1 MSAMASFYV
10 VPREYLTD
18 IVAAAT
24 PTRRGW
30 CRSVRD
36 TFPDVLRRAGRK
48 LETFA
53 WSGWVFNTLD
63 LYLENRHGF
72 MYASF
77 GDAVTSQQLSKERG
91 SDWLV
96 LSASSAAQLLAA
108 LRRVDW
114 ELSDVSAF
122 VASEHGPEGA
132 AEEAAAVQAALI
144 TLKTWLAEVTPESVG
159 LLSVG

>member
-10 VPREYLTD
+10 VPRKYLTD
-18 IVAAAT
+18 IVA
-24 PTRRGW
+24 
-30 CRSVRD
+30 
-36 TFPDVLRRAGRK
+36 
-48 LETFA
+48 
-53 WSGWVFNTLD
+53 
-63 LYLENRHGF
+63 
-72 MYASF
+72 
-77 GDAVTSQQLSKERG
+77 AVTSQQLSKERG